1 MIRVGHAPQNESV
14 SLQDIQDAKYASSF
28 MRDRASI
35 NIDGRT
41 YTKIGKNEWQHL
53 PPQQYAIG
61 GIFSDK
67 EIYDKVKSSKKCR
80 LDESIENL
88 NEAFIYIATHANGES
103 KYRITSKDSR
113 YVYFKNTLG
122 TELRYDTK
130 EQCVEQYENGKWDF
144 YILQGEIAGVN
155 IK

>member
-1 MIRVGHAPQNESV
+1 MIKVGHAPQNESV

-28 MRDRASI
+28 MKDRASI

-41 YTKIGKNEWQHL
+41 YTKIGKNEWQHMPL
-53 PPQQYAIG
+53 QAHAIG

-80 LDESIENL
+80 LDESIDNL
-88 NEAFIYIATHANGES
+88 NEAFIYISTHASGES
-103 KYRITSKDSR
+103 KYKIIKQDSR
-113 YVYFKNTLG
+113 YVYFKDTLG
-122 TELRYDTK
+122 TELRYDKK
-130 EQCVEQYENGKWDF
+130 EQCVESHENGKWDF
-144 YILQGEIAGVN
+144 YILHDEIAGVN